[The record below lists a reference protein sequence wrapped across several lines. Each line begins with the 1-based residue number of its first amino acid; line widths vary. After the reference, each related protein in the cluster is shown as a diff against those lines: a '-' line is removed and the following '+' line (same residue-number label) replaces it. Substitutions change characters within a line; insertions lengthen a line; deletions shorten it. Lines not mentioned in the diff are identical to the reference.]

1 MNFWWIFIIGHY
13 IKFIKSQASI
23 KRKVLSTCQ
32 FSSIYIGFAAIYH
45 HLPHLGTSPDQD
57 FWGIMFFLLRI
68 VKIHHDLMSH
78 RHWMFNSYKESKGNL
93 NGFVMA
99 NPKVSKDIPSNSV
112 TSAELHSESQF

>member
-57 FWGIMFFLLRI
+57 FWGIMGFFAA
-68 VKIHHDLMSH
+68 HCE
-78 RHWMFNSYKESKGNL
+78 NSSRPDESPTL
-93 NGFVMA
+93 DV
-99 NPKVSKDIPSNSV
+99 
-112 TSAELHSESQF
+112 Q